1 MNQYNMRQNN
11 VVIIQYNII
20 PLQNKTTGEYMTQH
34 YNNTLHNYTVTKQH
48 NSITNQRNK
57 TQNNIITL

>member
-34 YNNTLHNYTVTKQH
+34 YNNT
-48 NSITNQRNK
+48 
-57 TQNNIITL
+57 